1 MRRLAADEQSSPA
14 TVQRAY
20 AALAR
25 AGVVILAE
33 RRGAR
38 VAPGGELAA
47 RRLLRAG
54 ATFRLAGSDDPA
66 LALLLAEVGDEI
78 MMVGA
83 SGSFRGLTALW
94 RNDADGAALHLRHR
108 DGAYNAP
115 FARAL
120 LAGREPVLVH
130 LWQRE
135 QGLIVPPG
143 NPLGLHDAAAL
154 QHVRVAQ
161 RPRGTG
167 TRTLMDRLLLEAGGD
182 PSAAA
187 RPRGRAAPRRR
198 RRRRDRRS
206 GGRTR
211 AALRR
216 TDVRARLRAARER
229 AVRDRHDPRAERWPA
244 TAAASARPG
253 PASAAGWRTSAD
265 TTSAAPARSCLPPD
279 RSRREQPAAR
289 RPLEPERLGQ
299 VAHRAEHRGRVRDP
313 DRRAGELTSDRVERL
328 ARQRATGTQRALAR
342 ASPLRDR
349 RTRGRRH
356 AIARLRPALA
366 AQRIDVGRRRRTHLV
381 RRVRRPLARRRSQRR
396 A

>member
-1 MRRLAADEQSSPA
+1 VSRHQDLTRKLARLVIEGDLPAGSALPSVRRVAAGEQSSPA

-25 AGVVILAE
+25 AGVLILAE

-38 VAPGGELAA
+38 VAPGGEIAA

-78 MMVGA
+78 TMVGA

-115 FARAL
+115 FASAL

-135 QGLIVPPG
+135 QGLVVPHG
-143 NPLGLHDAAAL
+143 NPLRLRDAAAL
-154 QHVRVAQ
+154 QRIRVAQ

-182 PSAAA
+182 PSTLRGPEVELHLDVAVAVATGEAEAGLGLRSAALTFGLGFV
-187 RPRGRAAPRRR
+187 PLVTEPFEIVT
-198 RRRRDRRS
+198 
-206 GGRTR
+206 TR
-211 AALRR
+211 AQTGGL
-216 TDVRARLRAARER
+216 
-229 AVRDRHDPRAERWPA
+229 
-244 TAAASARPG
+244 
-253 PASAAGWRTSAD
+253 
-265 TTSAAPARSCLPPD
+265 
-279 RSRREQPAAR
+279 QP
-289 RPLEPERLGQ
+289 LL
-299 VAHRAEHRGRVRDP
+299 
-313 DRRAGELTSDRVERL
+313 
-328 ARQRATGTQRALAR
+328 RALAQADVR
-342 ASPLRDR
+342 SRVEQLGGYDLG
-349 RTRGRRH
+349 RTGEVV
-356 AIARLRPALA
+356 A
-366 AQRIDVGRRRRTHLV
+366 A
-381 RRVRRPLARRRSQRR
+381 A
-396 A
+396 